1 MGQKVHPVGFRLG
14 IVKPWQAKWFD
25 ERNYAQLLKEDVD
38 VRRTIMARHSNAGVS
53 QVDIERSANQVTVTI
68 HTARPGII
76 IGRSGSNVEDLR
88 QLLERDTGKKVRINI
103 QEVRQPELNAVL
115 VARNVADQLEK
126 RVAFRRAMKQ
136 AVQRAM
142 ERGAKGVRISVAGRL
157 GGSEMSRRETERRGR
172 VPLHTLR
179 ADIDFGTAEAITTY
193 GVIGVKVWIYKGDII
208 AERRTPKLQPA
219 SRNRADDSA
228 VNGAVTSA
236 PIEAL
241 TPEPAEV
248 LEEEAKEELESQAT
262 TPEAGQE

>member
-1 MGQKVHPVGFRLG
+1 LGQKVHPVGFRLG
-14 IVKPWQAKWFD
+14 IVKPWQAKWFE
-25 ERNYAQLLKEDVD
+25 ERNYAQLLQEDIH
-38 VRRTIMARHSNAGVS
+38 VRKTIMTRHSNAGVS
-53 QVDIERSANQVTVTI
+53 QVDMERSASNVTVTI

-76 IGRSGSNVEDLR
+76 IGRSGSNVEELR
-88 QLLERDTGKKVRINI
+88 RLLEQETGKKVRINI
-103 QEVRQPELNAVL
+103 QEVRQPELNSVL

-157 GGSEMSRRETERRGR
+157 GGSEMSRREQERRGR

-208 AERRTPKLQPA
+208 RERAPKAPA
-219 SRNRADDSA
+219 LETEA
-228 VNGAVTSA
+228 NGASA
-236 PIEAL
+236 PKSTAAAVAEL
-241 TPEPAEV
+241 VPVAEV
-248 LEEEAKEELESQAT
+248 EAPPAAEPDAEASTGAGEE
-262 TPEAGQE
+262 